1 MTDRLGV
8 FEEHRPMLLGIAY
21 RMLGSAADAEDIVQ
35 DAWLRWHDVTG
46 PVGDPRAY
54 LAKIVT
60 NLSLN
65 RLGSAA
71 VRRESYVGSWL
82 PEPLLTSPD
91 VAEDVAAA
99 ESLANSLSMA
109 VLVLLESLSPLER
122 AVFVLKEAFGFPYP
136 DIAEALDRSEAAVRQ
151 VGHRA
156 RAHVH
161 ARRPRFEASEEV
173 GRRVTARFVAASL
186 GGDINAVMELLAP
199 DVTMWS
205 DGGGKVRAAL
215 RPITGAEKIARF
227 LASVAGGFG
236 GFEVRYA
243 HVNGGPGV
251 VMSKDGVLESVTGLD
266 IADGRITAIW
276 LVRNPDKLRGLP
288 QLDLM

>member
-1 MTDRLGV
+1 
-8 FEEHRPMLLGIAY
+8 MLLGIAY
-21 RMLGSAADAEDIVQ
+21 RMLGSVADAEDIVQ
-35 DAWLRWHDVTG
+35 DAWLRWNEVTG

-54 LAKIVT
+54 LARTVT
-60 NLSLN
+60 NLSIN

-91 VAEDVAAA
+91 IAEDVAAA
-99 ESLANSLSMA
+99 ESLADSLSMA

-122 AVFVLKEAFGFPYP
+122 AVFVLREAFGFSYP
-136 DIAEALDRSEAAVRQ
+136 DIAEALERSEAAVRQ

-173 GRRVTARFVAASL
+173 GKRVTARFVAASM

-215 RPITGAEKIARF
+215 RPISGADKIARF
-227 LASVAGGFG
+227 LVSVRDVVGRLD
-236 GFEVRYA
+236 VRYE
-243 HVNGGPGV
+243 HVNGSPAV
-251 VMSKDGVLESVTGLD
+251 VMSREGVPDSVTVLD

-276 LVRNPDKLRGLP
+276 LIRNPDKIRGLP
-288 QLDLM
+288 QVDLV

>member
-21 RMLGSAADAEDIVQ
+21 RMLGSVADAEDIVQ
-35 DAWLRWHDVTG
+35 DAWLRWNEVTG

-54 LAKIVT
+54 LARTVT
-60 NLSLN
+60 NLSIN

-91 VAEDVAAA
+91 IAEDVAAA
-99 ESLANSLSMA
+99 ESLADSLSMA

-122 AVFVLKEAFGFPYP
+122 AVFVLREAFGFSYP
-136 DIAEALDRSEAAVRQ
+136 DIAEALERSEAAVRQ

-173 GRRVTARFVAASL
+173 GKRVTARFVAASM

-215 RPITGAEKIARF
+215 RPISGADKIARF
-227 LASVAGGFG
+227 LVSVRDVVGRLD
-236 GFEVRYA
+236 VRYE
-243 HVNGGPGV
+243 HVNGSPAV
-251 VMSKDGVLESVTGLD
+251 VMSREGVPDSVTVLD

-276 LVRNPDKLRGLP
+276 LIRNPDKIRGLP
-288 QLDLM
+288 QVDLV